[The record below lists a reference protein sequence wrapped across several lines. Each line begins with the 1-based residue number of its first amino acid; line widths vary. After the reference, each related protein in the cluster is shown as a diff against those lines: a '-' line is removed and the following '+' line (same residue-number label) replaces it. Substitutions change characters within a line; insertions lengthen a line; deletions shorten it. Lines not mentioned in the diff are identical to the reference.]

1 MAFHTLFNTQLLF
14 AILLCLDFGLSEDL
28 CFFPNGKTAVGDIPC
43 NPTAADSVC
52 CGKGWTCLSSKV
64 CEFNQDSP
72 DSDVDNSIGEQWRG
86 SCTDK
91 DWQSGLCPKFCYEQ
105 NKNWVRDGPQSVRS
119 CGQKNYCCQPGPGNA
134 TSCCEE
140 GKQFKLDAAR
150 VLTVIPENPE
160 TVSTSSSAT
169 TSSQPRTSSLSST
182 PTSSTPTATT
192 APAVPAATGAAED
205 SGGSNSTNK
214 GLAAGLGIT
223 LGLALIGGL
232 LFGLYKWDQRRRMK
246 RQSPMVKRSSVSA
259 SAPGGV
265 SLPISGA
272 ERNGQTEW
280 EMPTREDAHQ
290 GQYAHT
296 GQTPGVHSGF

>member
-1 MAFHTLFNTQLLF
+1 M
-14 AILLCLDFGLSEDL
+14 
-28 CFFPNGKTAVGDIPC
+28 
-43 NPTAADSVC
+43 
-52 CGKGWTCLSSKV
+52 
-64 CEFNQDSP
+64 
-72 DSDVDNSIGEQWRG
+72 
-86 SCTDK
+86 
-91 DWQSGLCPKFCYEQ
+91 
-105 NKNWVRDGPQSVRS
+105 
-119 CGQKNYCCQPGPGNA
+119 
-134 TSCCEE
+134 
-140 GKQFKLDAAR
+140 
-150 VLTVIPENPE
+150 LTVIPENPE
-160 TVSTSSSAT
+160 TVSTSSSTT
-169 TSSQPRTSSLSST
+169 TSAQPRTSSSSSSSS
-182 PTSSTPTATT
+182 TSSTPTATA

-259 SAPGGV
+259 SAPDGV

-296 GQTPGVHSGF
+296 GQTAGVHSGF

>member
-1 MAFHTLFNTQLLF
+1 M
-14 AILLCLDFGLSEDL
+14 
-28 CFFPNGKTAVGDIPC
+28 
-43 NPTAADSVC
+43 
-52 CGKGWTCLSSKV
+52 
-64 CEFNQDSP
+64 
-72 DSDVDNSIGEQWRG
+72 
-86 SCTDK
+86 
-91 DWQSGLCPKFCYEQ
+91 
-105 NKNWVRDGPQSVRS
+105 
-119 CGQKNYCCQPGPGNA
+119 
-134 TSCCEE
+134 
-140 GKQFKLDAAR
+140 
-150 VLTVIPENPE
+150 LTVIPENPE
-160 TVSTSSSAT
+160 TVSTSSSTT
-169 TSSQPRTSSLSST
+169 TSAQPRTSSSSSSSS
-182 PTSSTPTATT
+182 TSSTPTATA

-259 SAPGGV
+259 SAPDGA

-296 GQTPGVHSGF
+296 GQTAGVHSGF